1 MGIDLPAM
9 LLCAGYGTR
18 MRPFSDELPKPLV
31 PVTNHPLCEFSL
43 RLFFCHGIRRAVVN
57 LHHLG
62 HLIPPA
68 LGDGARYGLSLEYS
82 EEEVIL
88 GTGGGL
94 VRARRLLGD
103 GDFLV
108 ANADVLCAPDL
119 RALLACHRE
128 RRAAATMVVRPMPAG
143 AEYTPVWLDPDG
155 FIARIGGEAPRA
167 GLRPVMFEGV
177 HVLSQAVFD
186 FLPKAG
192 FSCVVDQGYRALLDA
207 GLPVAGFV
215 DTGPWL
221 DLGTPALYLEANLS
235 LLSGRLRLPQ
245 LDPLAK
251 AARPGGVM
259 IAPGTAVAPSARL
272 GPEVAVGEG
281 AMIGEGASLSRCVVW
296 AGARV
301 EPGAIIERAVVTP
314 RTIVRCDVRSTHPI
328 GT

>member
-1 MGIDLPAM
+1 MSADLPAM

-18 MRPFSDELPKPLV
+18 MRPLSDELPKPLV
-31 PVTNHPLCEFSL
+31 PVANHPLCEFSL
-43 RLFFCHGIRRAVVN
+43 RLFSRHGIRRAVVN

-68 LGDGARYGLSLEYS
+68 LGDGARYGLSIEYS

-108 ANADVLCAPDL
+108 ANADVLCAPDVS
-119 RALLACHRE
+119 ALLSYHRE
-128 RRAAATMVVRPMPAG
+128 RRAAATMVVRPMPTG

-155 FIARIGGEAPRA
+155 FIARIGGDAPRA

-177 HVLSQAVFD
+177 HVLSQAIFD
-186 FLPKAG
+186 FLPAAG

-207 GLPVAGFV
+207 GLRVAGFV

-221 DLGTPALYLEANLS
+221 DLGTPALYLDANLS

-245 LDPLAK
+245 LDPLAE
-251 AARPGGVM
+251 AARPGGVL
-259 IAPGTAVAPSARL
+259 IAPGTTVASSARL
-272 GPEVAVGEG
+272 GPEVTVGEG
-281 AMIGEGASLSRCVVW
+281 AVIGEGARLSQTVIW
-296 AGARV
+296 PGSRV
-301 EPGAIIERAVVTP
+301 PDHLHLRRAVVTP
-314 RTIVRCDVRSTHPI
+314 KNVLVL
-328 GT
+328 

>member
-1 MGIDLPAM
+1 M

-18 MRPFSDELPKPLV
+18 MRPLSDELPKPLL
-31 PVTNHPLCEFSL
+31 PAANRPLCEFAL
-43 RLFFCHGIRRAVVN
+43 RLFARHGIRRAVVN

-68 LGDGARYGLSLEYS
+68 LGDGARLGLSIEYS

-119 RALLACHRE
+119 ERLLSFHRE

-155 FIARIGGEAPRA
+155 LVAGIGGDAPRA
-167 GLRPVMFEGV
+167 GLQPVMFEGV
-177 HVLSQAVFD
+177 HLLSQAIFD
-186 FLPKAG
+186 FLPPAG
-192 FSCVVDQGYRALLDA
+192 FSCVVDQGYRALLA
-207 GLPVAGFV
+207 RGLRVAGFV
-215 DTGPWL
+215 DAGPWL
-221 DLGTPALYLEANLS
+221 DLGTPALYLQANLA

-245 LDPLAK
+245 LDPLAEG
-251 AARPGGVM
+251 AQPGGVLV
-259 IAPGTAVAPSARL
+259 APGAAVAKTARL
-272 GPEVAVGEG
+272 GPEVAVGER
-281 AMIGEGASLSRCVVW
+281 AVIGEGAKLSRCLVW
-296 AGARV
+296 AGACV
-301 EPGAIIERAVVTP
+301 ESGTVLEGAVVTS
-314 RTIVRCDVRSTHPI
+314 RTILHV
-328 GT
+328 